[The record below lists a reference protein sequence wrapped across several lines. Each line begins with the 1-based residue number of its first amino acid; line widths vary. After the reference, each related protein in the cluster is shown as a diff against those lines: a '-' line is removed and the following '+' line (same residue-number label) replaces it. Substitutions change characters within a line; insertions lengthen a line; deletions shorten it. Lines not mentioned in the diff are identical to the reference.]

1 LQELAARE
9 YVTLDD
15 AGSVTEVTDAGRD
28 VAARLIAERT
38 ASLERLVEGW
48 SPDQHPDLAV
58 LLTRM
63 ARELQR
69 DAPTEAAVPAPA

>member
-1 LQELAARE
+1 
-9 YVTLDD
+9 
-15 AGSVTEVTDAGRD
+15 VTEAGHQI
-28 VAARLIAERT
+28 AEKLIAERT

-48 SPDQHPDLAV
+48 SPDQHPDLAG

-69 DAPTEAAVPAPA
+69 DAPTETAAPAAA